1 MADLKKCESCGMPMA
16 NASDFG
22 GRKTDNR
29 YCAHCTYPDGN
40 LKPRYEIRENMVLF
54 YMKAKKMERNA
65 AEQFVDEH
73 MAGMP
78 AWQ

>member
-1 MADLKKCESCGMPMA
+1 MPMA
-16 NASDFG
+16 TPSDFG
-22 GRKTDNR
+22 GHKADNR
-29 YCAHCTYPDGN
+29 YCTHCTYVDGN

-54 YMKAKKMERNA
+54 YMKAKKMDRKN

-73 MAGMP
+73 MARMP